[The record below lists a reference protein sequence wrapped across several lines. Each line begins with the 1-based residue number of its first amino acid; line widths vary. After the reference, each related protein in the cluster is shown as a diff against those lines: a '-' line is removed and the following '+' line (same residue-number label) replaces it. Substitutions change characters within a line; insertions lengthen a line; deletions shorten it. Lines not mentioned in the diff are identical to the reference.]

1 MASPQDKTTPCSN
14 DFTLRLNTLFGSSF
28 DRRFSFPP
36 GWISPFNSMMVEFHL
51 GKSAA
56 LVRSAQMIS
65 LEAEISTETEVS
77 LAKVVR
83 VVFAFPL
90 DNVVFMVMFFDFGIL
105 TTGA

>member
-1 MASPQDKTTPCSN
+1 
-14 DFTLRLNTLFGSSF
+14 
-28 DRRFSFPP
+28 
-36 GWISPFNSMMVEFHL
+36 MMVEFHL

-90 DNVVFMVMFFDFGIL
+90 DNVVFIVMFFDFGFL
-105 TTGA
+105 TTGAWKSIGFGGKKAKNFPLFFYCALNDAVANLNPLNEMDQSAA